1 VKSTYELQQEQ
12 AQRRGESKPMPRP
25 SLRPSDA
32 TNLAG
37 TWRECS
43 TCGGCHEDCP
53 AGCDDGKVYGTGRQ
67 YLSHTRI
74 GVLQACH
81 RKYELTYEKRLERID
96 RVESLEMGK
105 AFQKGVEL
113 RRPEAAGAEIMVRA
127 DEAPSTGDYDKL
139 KIQAAIVMAAC
150 ELYLTR
156 WVPKCSHCQGTGM
169 LERRYGDGL
178 RQVEA
183 EPCDMCEGTTY
194 DLASEARE
202 VEYLVQLRNPWTGHY
217 SRTFDLKGYADGV
230 VNFLRHP
237 SPGRP
242 DEALKLIENKLVGQI
257 SNVQIRKLVLDR
269 QVTLA
274 CYGLWRATGLPV
286 VEVHYRYV
294 KKPQIRQR
302 QGESVQ
308 QFCDR
313 IITDYRS
320 RPDFYSHEETLFRTT
335 EDMLRVECEL
345 WIWSQQLRDLRRQR
359 IYDRNVSSCD
369 DYGGCQYLP
378 ICTGEPDHQSL
389 YRVRER
395 SDG

>member
-202 VEYLVQLRNPWTGHY
+202 VEYLVQLRNPWTGAY

-230 VNFLRHP
+230 ISLT
-237 SPGRP
+237 
-242 DEALKLIENKLVGQI
+242 ENKLVGRITNTQ
-257 SNVQIRKLVLDR
+257 VQKLVLDR

-286 VEVHYRYV
+286 TEVNYRYV
-294 KKPQIRQR
+294 KKPAIKQKQTETID
-302 QGESVQ
+302 
-308 QFCDR
+308 QFLAR
-313 IITDYRS
+313 LAADYEE
-320 RPDFYSHEETLFRTT
+320 RPDFYAHEEKLYRTT
-335 EDMLRVECEL
+335 EDLLRVEAEL
-345 WIWSQQLRDLRRQR
+345 WMWAEDIRNLRRQR
-359 IYDRNVSSCD
+359 VYPRNTAPATTTAGASTCRSAPTRLAPRSST
-369 DYGGCQYLP
+369 P
-378 ICTGEPDHQSL
+378 APSTI
-389 YRVRER
+389 
-395 SDG
+395 